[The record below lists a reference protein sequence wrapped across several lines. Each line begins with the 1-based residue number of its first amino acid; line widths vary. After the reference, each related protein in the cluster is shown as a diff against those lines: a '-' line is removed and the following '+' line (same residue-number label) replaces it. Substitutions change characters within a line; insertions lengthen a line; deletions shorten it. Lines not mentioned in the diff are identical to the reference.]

1 MFMRF
6 LTEAE
11 GDGGVNIDIEEIT
24 EAAADFTQEVA
35 EDPSVIA
42 EYAKKIAPGVLSFV
56 IHVLVCL
63 VAYFVFKRI
72 IKGIVKVLRKAMN
85 KKGTEISVT
94 NFVCSLVNY
103 ALLFLLIMVLLGTF
117 GLSGTLVAILGSVG
131 LTVGLALQG
140 SLSNF
145 AGGVLIV
152 LLKPFQIGDY
162 IECKSSGC
170 EGVVSDISL
179 FYTKLCT
186 VDNRLVILPNGT
198 LSNSN
203 IINYNKLG
211 TRMLNLTFS
220 ISYDSDIALAKA
232 ILTDLANKDE
242 SVLPDE
248 PKTVFV
254 SDLADSAVVLGFRV
268 FVNAADYWT
277 TKWRITENVKL
288 AFDERGIKIP
298 FPQLDIHNV

>member
-1 MFMRF
+1 MFLNI
-6 LTEAE
+6 LTAAE
-11 GDGGVNIDIEEIT
+11 GEDTVNIDIEEIT
-24 EAAADFTQEVA
+24 EAAADFTHEVA

-42 EYAKKIAPGVLSFV
+42 DYMKKIGPDVLSFL

-63 VAYFVFKRI
+63 VAYLVFKRI
-72 IKGIVKVLRKAMN
+72 IKGIVKVMRKAMT
-85 KKGTEISVT
+85 KKGTEVSVT

-103 ALLFLLIMVLLGTF
+103 ALLFLLVMVLLGTF
-117 GLSGTLVAILGSVG
+117 GLTGTLVAILGSIG

-145 AGGVLIV
+145 AGGVLII

-170 EGVVSDISL
+170 EGTVTEISL

-186 VDNRLVILPNGT
+186 VDNRLVILPNGS

-211 TRMLNLTFS
+211 TRMLNLTFD
-220 ISYDSDIALAKA
+220 ISYDSDLALAKA
-232 ILTDLANKDE
+232 VLTELANKDE
-242 SVLPDE
+242 AVMQEE

-254 SDLADSAVVLGFRV
+254 SELSDSSVKLGFRV
-268 FVNAADYWT
+268 YVNAADYWT
-277 TKWRITENVKL
+277 AKWRITENVKL
-288 AFDERGIKIP
+288 AFDERGISIP
-298 FPQLDIHNV
+298 FPQLDVHTR